1 MINLPAGRLRTTSTS
16 WLARGSFWKPFLVG
30 LAISLGAKS
39 LVNWVI
45 EPIIPSSVPIS
56 SMEGQIFP
64 FPPGLFAI
72 THYQH
77 WADGGLGSWFVI
89 GWALVIALLFLSLTN
104 RTIHMGVG
112 LFLAGAI
119 SNQGEELLF
128 GHATDFLFVRLIGF
142 GGLTVVLNFADL
154 MLFFGVL
161 LLLGA
166 LLHRLLNKKLPM
178 LCTNCDNQVDE
189 CERLCKNCIP
199 PVESSSTAPPQR
211 SCLSRK
217 RVLLGV
223 WLVAIPVIVGVIL
236 LRSGLGLA
244 QTGSG
249 NEYVTGVGVQHEI
262 MPTRNHVTEGQVLV
276 YNSIP
281 ATSGGH
287 WPQWSKCGFFEAAL
301 PDERIVHNL
310 EHSNIVVSYNLTTPK
325 EVEQLREVVGSIGLA
340 ERTGVARLY
349 NKIPEGTVALAAWG
363 VSDTMT
369 GIDEER
375 IATFFENYAG
385 TLGPEGNIPCVNSG
399 VMP

>member
-39 LVNWVI
+39 LVNWLI

-89 GWALVIALLFLSLTN
+89 GWALVIAILFLSLTN

-112 LFLAGAI
+112 LFLAGVI

-142 GGLTVVLNFADL
+142 GGLTVINFADL

-166 LLHRLLNKKLPM
+166 LLHRLLNKKLP
-178 LCTNCDNQVDE
+178 
-189 CERLCKNCIP
+189 KK
-199 PVESSSTAPPQR
+199 
-211 SCLSRK
+211 RK